1 MPNRTIGQ
9 KDTDRMP
16 DLTAVECRS
25 NGGQTAAASQTC
37 RIAYLPRRMLFIL
50 QAACTTGFPCQIL
63 SARRAGI
70 SASIIPYRQ
79 ISYIHISINI
89 HIVNRRTAIMHR
101 NLKVQYRR
109 NQAESDRH
117 PTEAFFLSATAGS
130 GNFRSVG
137 IPTLCRSVPI
147 QTCSVRRSIVIL
159 CRLLTLHPSR
169 YRCFR
174 SLLLLVV
181 FSFILSGSAVF
192 IHYFCRRPFRYFSE
206 KNVKLSSEG
215 ADSLQEKE
223 IFAPFEPRIKKGGKE
238 R

>member
-1 MPNRTIGQ
+1 
-9 KDTDRMP
+9 MP

-25 NGGQTAAASQTC
+25 NGGQTPAASQTC
-37 RIAYLPRRMLFIL
+37 RIAYLPRRMLFIP

-89 HIVNRRTAIMHR
+89 HIVNRRTAMMHR

-147 QTCSVRRSIVIL
+147 QACSVRRSIVIL

-215 ADSLQEKE
+215 ADSLREKE

>member
-137 IPTLCRSVPI
+137 IPTLQVCSDTDLLRPSQYRNFMPTFDVASVPI
-147 QTCSVRRSIVIL
+147 PLFPILASSRRFFFHSFRI
-159 CRLLTLHPSR
+159 CRFH
-169 YRCFR
+169 
-174 SLLLLVV
+174 SLLLSSP
-181 FSFILSGSAVF
+181 FPIL
-192 IHYFCRRPFRYFSE
+192 
-206 KNVKLSSEG
+206 L
-215 ADSLQEKE
+215 
-223 IFAPFEPRIKKGGKE
+223 
-238 R
+238 